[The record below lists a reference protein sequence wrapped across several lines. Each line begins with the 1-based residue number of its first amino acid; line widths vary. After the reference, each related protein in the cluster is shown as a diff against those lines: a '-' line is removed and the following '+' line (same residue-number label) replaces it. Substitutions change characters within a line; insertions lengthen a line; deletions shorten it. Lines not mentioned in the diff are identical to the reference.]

1 MLPSFQQDII
11 VLQRS
16 SSVSLFSSA
25 LGRSSFSPD
34 PFPTLG
40 LGWSYPCDMWSVGC
54 ILVEFVTG
62 EALFQTHEN
71 LEHLAMM
78 EKVFGPMPRSMLL
91 DAKE

>member
-1 MLPSFQQDII
+1 MLPSSQPDII

-16 SSVSLFSSA
+16 FFVSPRPFASDHSQRTDSSPSS
-25 LGRSSFSPD
+25 
-34 PFPTLG
+34 G
-40 LGWSYPCDMWSVGC
+40 LGWSYPCDMWSIGC

-78 EKVFGPMPRSMLL
+78 EKVFGPMPKSMLSA
-91 DAKE
+91 AKE